1 MVYREEWK
9 NAKGEVEKISDNNK
23 THICLQWVKQS
34 SSTLQSST
42 HLFSQHFLE
51 RTGAYII

>member
-42 HLFSQHFLE
+42 HLFSQHL
-51 RTGAYII
+51 